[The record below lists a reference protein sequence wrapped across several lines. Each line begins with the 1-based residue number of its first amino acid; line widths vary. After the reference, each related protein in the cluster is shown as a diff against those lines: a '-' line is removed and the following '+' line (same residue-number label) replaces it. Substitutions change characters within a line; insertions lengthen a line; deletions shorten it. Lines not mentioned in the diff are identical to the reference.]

1 VKRWVLGAVAGAGV
15 LAVAG
20 GLFTSSGAGGSPS
33 TQPTQSSQ
41 SVPAGGSAAPAP
53 AVDALTKT
61 ILLAQQM
68 LVSRPQDYATWA
80 ALGLGYVQQAKAT
93 VDPSYYGKAEGAVAR
108 SLALNSTGNFS
119 GWGARAAL
127 KAAEHDF
134 RGARAAALR
143 GIGIDGYDS
152 ELYGALADADTQLG
166 AYDQAGAAVQR
177 MNQLRPGVAA
187 FTRASYVFE
196 LRGQVP
202 RARSALDMALQD
214 SPDPADI
221 AFAQDYLG
229 ELALN
234 YGGDARAALQHF
246 HAGLQADPRDF
257 ASLAGQAKAEA
268 ALGQLGRA
276 LVDYRAVVSAV
287 PQPQYVL
294 ELGELEQAQ
303 HNPDAARQYTL
314 FRTEEQL
321 FTANGVTLDT
331 EPTLFE
337 ADHGD
342 PAAALRY
349 AAAGW
354 RVRPFLEM
362 ADAYS
367 WAEYVNGH
375 YPAALGWADKAAGT
389 GWRNALFL
397 FHRGMIEKALGR
409 SAAASTDLHAALT
422 LNPHFNP
429 LQTPVAQHALTALQ

>member
-1 VKRWVLGAVAGAGV
+1 VLGAVAGAGV

-33 TQPTQSSQ
+33 TQPTQPSQ

-68 LVSRPQDYATWA
+68 LASRPQDYATWA

-108 SLALNSTGNFS
+108 SLALNSTVNFS

-143 GIGIDGYDS
+143 GISIDGYDS

-166 AYDQAGAAVQR
+166 AYDQAAAAVQR

-202 RARSALDMALQD
+202 RARSALVMALQD

-294 ELGELEQAQ
+294 ELGELEQSQ

-409 SAAASTDLHAALT
+409 SAAASTDLHTALT

>member
-1 VKRWVLGAVAGAGV
+1 MLGAVAGAGV

-20 GLFTSSGAGGSPS
+20 GLFTSSGAGGSSS

-41 SVPAGGSAAPAP
+41 SVAAGGSAAPAA

-61 ILLAQQM
+61 IMLAQQM
-68 LVSRPQDYATWA
+68 LLSRPQDYATWA

-166 AYDQAGAAVQR
+166 AYDQAAAAVQR

-294 ELGELEQAQ
+294 ELGELEQSQ
-303 HNPDAARQYTL
+303 HNPDAARQYAL

-354 RVRPFLEM
+354 GVRPFLEM

-375 YPAALGWADKAAGT
+375 YPAALGWADKAAAT

-409 SAAASTDLHAALT
+409 SEAASTDLHAALT
-422 LNPHFNP
+422 LNPHFNS
-429 LQTPVAQHALTALQ
+429 LQAPVAQHALTALQ

>member
-1 VKRWVLGAVAGAGV
+1 VLGAVAGAGV

-20 GLFTSSGAGGSPS
+20 GLFTISGAGGSPS

-41 SVPAGGSAAPAP
+41 SVPAGGSAAPAA

-61 ILLAQQM
+61 IMLAQQM

-143 GIGIDGYDS
+143 GISIDGYDS

-166 AYDQAGAAVQR
+166 AYDQAAAAVQR

-202 RARSALDMALQD
+202 RARSALVMALQD

-294 ELGELEQAQ
+294 ELGELEQSQ

-409 SAAASTDLHAALT
+409 SAAASTDLHTALT

>member
-1 VKRWVLGAVAGAGV
+1 VLGAVAGAGV

-33 TQPTQSSQ
+33 TQPTPPSQ

-68 LVSRPQDYATWA
+68 LASRPQDYATWA

-108 SLALNSTGNFS
+108 SLALNSTVNFS

-143 GIGIDGYDS
+143 GISIDGYNS

-202 RARSALDMALQD
+202 RARSALDLALQD

-294 ELGELEQAQ
+294 ELGELEQSQ

-367 WAEYVNGH
+367 WAEYVNRH

>member
-1 VKRWVLGAVAGAGV
+1 MKRWVLGAVAGAGV